1 MLKNDRGIRDKTVMI
16 LFAFFEDCLA
26 VRDITNSKLLPNQT
40 LNEVKLVKLTI
51 KVLISK
57 TRSGMETMLLQNVI
71 LLNET
76 N

>member
-16 LFAFFEDCLA
+16 LFAFFEDCLT

-40 LNEVKLVKLTI
+40 LNKVKLVKLTI

-57 TRSGMETMLLQNVI
+57 TRSAMETMLLQNVI

>member
-1 MLKNDRGIRDKTVMI
+1 MLKNDRGIRDQTVMI
-16 LFAFFEDCLA
+16 LFAFFEDCLT

-57 TRSGMETMLLQNVI
+57 TRSGMETMLLQNII

>member
-16 LFAFFEDCLA
+16 RFAFFEDCLT

-40 LNEVKLVKLTI
+40 LNKVKLVKLTI

-57 TRSGMETMLLQNVI
+57 TRSGMETMLLQNII

>member
-1 MLKNDRGIRDKTVMI
+1 MLKKDRGIRDKTVMI
-16 LFAFFEDCLA
+16 LFAFFEDCLT

>member
-16 LFAFFEDCLA
+16 LFAFFEDCLT

-40 LNEVKLVKLTI
+40 LNKVKLVKLTI
-51 KVLISK
+51 KVLISE

>member
-16 LFAFFEDCLA
+16 LFAFFEDCLT

-40 LNEVKLVKLTI
+40 LNKVKLVKLTI

>member
-16 LFAFFEDCLA
+16 LFAFFEDCLT
-26 VRDITNSKLLPNQT
+26 VCDITNSKLLPNQT
-40 LNEVKLVKLTI
+40 LNKVKLVKLTI

>member
-16 LFAFFEDCLA
+16 LFAFSVDCLT

-40 LNEVKLVKLTI
+40 LNKLVKLTI

-57 TRSGMETMLLQNVI
+57 TRSEMETMLLQNVI

>member
-16 LFAFFEDCLA
+16 LFAFFEDCLT
-26 VRDITNSKLLPNQT
+26 VHDITNSKLLPNQT
-40 LNEVKLVKLTI
+40 LNKVKLIKLTI

>member
-1 MLKNDRGIRDKTVMI
+1 MLKNDRRIRDKTVMT
-16 LFAFFEDCLA
+16 LFAFSVDCLT

-40 LNEVKLVKLTI
+40 LNKVKLVKLTI

>member
-16 LFAFFEDCLA
+16 LFAFSVDCLT

-40 LNEVKLVKLTI
+40 LNKLVKLTI